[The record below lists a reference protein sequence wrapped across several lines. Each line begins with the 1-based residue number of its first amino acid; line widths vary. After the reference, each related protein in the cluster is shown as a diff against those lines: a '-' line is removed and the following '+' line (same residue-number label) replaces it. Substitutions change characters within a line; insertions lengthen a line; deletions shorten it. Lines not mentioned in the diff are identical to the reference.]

1 MKKRVSIIALA
12 LILVLSFVA
21 LVACDNAQMYKIN
34 IQEAVG
40 GKVTADCAEAKAGT
54 TITLTVQADA
64 GYIVSSVK
72 ANGKELSVDGG
83 KATFVMPEEDVAVV
97 ADFLKADYAVTI
109 DKNIVHGKVKA
120 SAAGG
125 NVGDVI
131 TLTVTPD
138 YGYKLASL
146 KAGDMDVVATEPG
159 GGYKFAMPA
168 SNVVV
173 TATFAL
179 ADNVDTTAAPQNG
192 AKISQE
198 AELGGTAKAVVAV
211 SYQDEAIQVV
221 AYVTDATITSLDGV
235 GVYFGTK
242 DYAQAKLTASNKGVV
257 VTHGGVSVYGVSEGK
272 YVAIDTT
279 VQTNVAPWAVDGAVC
294 GYVVTI
300 SVPYTVLGTTKDAA
314 LGNTTAIFT
323 LTNCDIGTYSSE
335 AVYDK
340 CAINNADTYY
350 VVESD
355 GKLTQNHY
363 RYGVGQLGQGS
374 TPIATGSEWDLSAD
388 YAPDADNYADRKAVL
403 NGHDDADN
411 NLAMYRATGKNIYA
425 TATFTITGM
434 GNSSERWGKF
444 GIMLFNGASQ
454 KGLLFYV
461 DAFVGDAGDV
471 SIDNINGTALG
482 YNSASNGWGNWNTLS
497 GTNGAFDKTTKT
509 ITLGL
514 TAYDGMVFMYHGDKL
529 VGETA
534 FDLGDNAVMGFKS
547 FGYNMEVTNYY
558 ATSDLND
565 EQFKA
570 HRKEIV
576 NQTIETLF
584 LGDSY
589 MDFWNNFGFNTHTA
603 AIETKANIGVGG
615 TQINYWTEKVGFVKK
630 MYTPSN
636 FVFHIGVNDID
647 DGNTTAETAFT
658 RLKAMF
664 AAYQEAFPDANIYWV
679 SLVHNTMF
687 ANKAGEYDK
696 MNAAVKAYA
705 QENDKIHYIDVSA
718 AGMDAEGNPRE
729 NMMYDG
735 LHFNYEYGYPLW
747 GKLIM
752 EALGYADERAQG
764 TTLGDI
770 GNLYAYNDWTF
781 SEDGAVAS
789 SNSGNEQAIWV
800 KDMEYASNFLVTV
813 DVKSSTALRGD
824 AWSKVGLILRND
836 NYSIYGYVDL
846 PTVTAA
852 EYRKFCNI
860 VYRPNVSRHAGDWI
874 WSLQG
879 SGSEAEK
886 LIESEYVKLGIA
898 KVGGTIYMLA
908 DGKIVAKHSGICAAD
923 QKFVAGV
930 LGFNRAMEAKN
941 AAVTAGTEQE
951 IATLIGVSYDA
962 KLDGVADDDIWT
974 EEVLGNALRFTY
986 SETNYFDLAAVKGTN
1001 GVYFFATIYHDR
1013 ALTTPAQGD
1022 GTQWFHWL
1030 NIEFRFGNNGDTQ
1043 RCIYFENGL
1052 ANGLNWVTTGSAV
1065 TEKQDGSDVNKTTVE
1080 FYAPYS
1086 QFSGFS
1092 AASDEIKIRIGGW
1105 VVAGQYRGINTDA
1118 FVSTHGLRYTH
1129 AISVKGNATVTGLPT
1144 RAAKGDELS
1153 FKVAVEEGL
1162 TIKSVKVGE
1171 TVLTA
1176 VDGVYTFTMPD
1187 ADVSVVVEI
1196 DGRRN
1201 VDMSAVANKLQLVGT
1216 PDQGSQ
1222 IEFKPIA
1229 PWTISKL
1236 MINGTEVTATTE
1248 GNYVYTV
1255 GTDDITVTAE
1265 FTVVT
1270 DDITIDGKLGE
1281 GEDYGTAQ
1289 SFKVEGGRD
1298 VTLYAKK
1305 TTHGLVMY
1313 LVAHTSSNV
1322 TTNTTEWWMNHNFEF
1337 LINNGEQRYVN
1348 SRKQSNGV
1356 TAFVQSASELE
1367 TGKYEHVYEVFIEGE
1382 FEGNVQINYAFKA
1395 PGEVVRYEGLSNA
1408 RWDRTDWWTPV
1419 VGGINPAI
1427 WGMYGQGQGRPA
1439 NLFITE
1445 TGLLS
1450 TVPAA
1455 KNATI
1460 DADFSE
1466 YADLTSVIKGG
1477 TEANKAKITFTG
1489 KTASDGYYIAITVLH
1504 KGVSE
1509 SAADWAAN
1517 DNLEMSLFGND
1528 ITFSI
1533 FDDFICAAG
1542 AITQYA
1548 MNRTTIDQDGYTV
1561 KTQIELFIYDDTP
1574 ATTAYFKAGSAG
1586 SGFGGWQ
1593 TLAWNDADRLKI
1605 TASGITFVQENY
1617 NDHAR
1622 NVDSLTLDGN
1632 LDEAFW
1638 TGVTVWNNANCT
1650 SYSDRGVYALVQAKK
1665 GNAGIYLA
1673 VTMYHNKAANEK
1685 VQNEGTEWWH
1695 YLNIEFRFLVNNNW
1709 TDTGSWQRAAS
1720 TYNNI
1725 AINCTFGWT
1734 TAANTETVEDGKTYA
1749 HKTVFEIFAPYEW
1762 GIADKFA
1769 TKGDIPLRI
1778 SCVAESGYT
1787 ELLTST
1793 TDNTLPNT
1801 IINDGFVRK

>member
-72 ANGKELSVDGG
+72 ANGKELPVDGS

-97 ADFLKADYAVTI
+97 ADFLKADYTVTI

-146 KAGDMDVVATEPG
+146 KAGNMDVVATEPG

-179 ADNVDTTAAPQNG
+179 ADNVDTTAAPQSG

-294 GYVVTI
+294 GYAVTI

-340 CAINNADTYY
+340 CVINNADTYY

-355 GKLTQNHY
+355 GKLTQNYY
-363 RYGVGQLGQGS
+363 RYGTGQLGQGS
-374 TPIATGSEWDLSAD
+374 TPIATGSKWDLSAD

-403 NGHDDADN
+403 DGHDDADN

-434 GNSSERWGKF
+434 GNSAERWGKF

-461 DAFVGDAGDV
+461 DAFVGDTGDV

-482 YNSASNGWGNWNTLS
+482 YNSAPNGWGNWNTLS

-615 TQINYWTEKVGFVKK
+615 TQINYWTDKVGFVKK

-647 DGNTTAETAFT
+647 DGGTTAETAFT

-764 TTLGDI
+764 RTLGDI

-813 DVKSSTALRGD
+813 DVKSSAALRGD

-836 NYSIYGYVDL
+836 NYSIFGYVDL
-846 PTVTAA
+846 PTGTAA

-886 LIESEYVKLGIA
+886 LIESEYVTLGIA

-986 SETNYFDLAAVKGTN
+986 SETNYFDLAAVKGTD

-1013 ALTTPAQGD
+1013 ALTTPAQDD

-1052 ANGLNWVTTGSAV
+1052 ANGLNWVATGSAV
-1065 TEKQDGSDVNKTTVE
+1065 TEKQDGSDVSKTTVE

-1092 AASDEIKIRIGGW
+1092 AASDEIKIRVAGW

-1162 TIKSVKVGE
+1162 TIKSVKIGE

-1236 MINGTEVTATTE
+1236 MINGTTEVTATTE
-1248 GNYVYTV
+1248 GKYVYTV

-1281 GEDYGTAQ
+1281 DEDYGTAQ

-1313 LVAHTSSNV
+1313 LVAHTTTDV
-1322 TTNTTEWWMNHNFEF
+1322 TTANDWWMNHNFEF

-1348 SRKQSNGV
+1348 SKKQSNGV

-1408 RWDRTDWWTPV
+1408 KWDRTDWWTPV
-1419 VGGINPAI
+1419 VGAVDGVKYSQ
-1427 WGMYGQGQGRPA
+1427 YGKQGRPA

-1450 TVPAA
+1450 TVPTAQH
-1455 KNATI
+1455 ATI

-1466 YADLTSVIKGG
+1466 YADLASFTKG
-1477 TEANKAKITFTG
+1477 NDNAKFTFTG
-1489 KTASDGYYIAITVLH
+1489 KTASDGYYIAITILQ
-1504 KGVSE
+1504 KE
-1509 SAADWAAN
+1509 RKAATPEWHLN
-1517 DNLEMSLFGND
+1517 DNLEMFFLGND

-1533 FDDFICAAG
+1533 FDDFICAHG
-1542 AITQYA
+1542 NITDYA
-1548 MNRTTIDQDGYTV
+1548 MKRTTIDQDGFTV
-1561 KTQIELFIYDDTP
+1561 KTQIELFINDSNPVEMGYI
-1574 ATTAYFKAGSAG
+1574 KVGCNG
-1586 SGFGGWQ
+1586 NGFGVWQ
-1593 TLAWNDADRLKI
+1593 SLAWDNVDRLKL
-1605 TASGITFVQENY
+1605 TASGVTFVQESLNEQALKI
-1617 NDHAR
+1617 D
-1622 NVDSLTLDGN
+1622 NVTLDGN
-1632 LDEAFW
+1632 LNDDFW
-1638 TGVTVWNNANCT
+1638 SGVTAYDNKNSSSYNA
-1650 SYSDRGVYALVQAKK
+1650 GVYALVQAKK

-1673 VTMYHNKAANEK
+1673 VTMYHNQAANEK
-1685 VQNEGTEWWH
+1685 VQNEGNAWWH
-1695 YLNIEFRFLVNNNW
+1695 YLNIEFRFVVKNDWNHVDSL
-1709 TDTGSWQRAAS
+1709 QRAAS
-1720 TYNNI
+1720 TYNNE
-1725 AINCTFGWT
+1725 AINCAFGWT
-1734 TAANTETVEDGKTYA
+1734 TAENTETVEEGKTYA
-1749 HKTVFEIFAPYEW
+1749 HKTVFEIFAPYDR
-1762 GIADKFA
+1762 GIGDKFA
-1769 TKGDIPLRI
+1769 TKEDIPLWI
-1778 SCVAESGYT
+1778 ACVAENNTPGASKWNY
-1787 ELLTST
+1787 LLEPNLST
-1793 TDNTLPNT
+1793 DPNT
-1801 IINDGFVRK
+1801 ITSEGFVHK

>member
-97 ADFLKADYAVTI
+97 AEFLKADYTVTI
-109 DKNIVHGKVKA
+109 DTNIVRGKVKA

-146 KAGDMDVVATEPG
+146 KAGDEDVAATEPG
-159 GGYKFAMPA
+159 GDYKFAMPA

-173 TATFAL
+173 TATFTL

-192 AKISQE
+192 IKLSEE
-198 AELGGTAKAVVAV
+198 AELGGTAEAVMAI
-211 SYQDEAIQVV
+211 SYEDEAIKVV
-221 AYVTDATITSLDGV
+221 AYVEDDAITQLDGV
-235 GVYFGTK
+235 GVYFGTN

-257 VTHGGVSVYGVSEGK
+257 VTHGGVSVYGVSEGE

-279 VQTNVAPWAVDGAVC
+279 VQTTLAPWAVDGAVC

-314 LGNTTAIFT
+314 EGKTTAIFT

-335 AVYDK
+335 AVYND
-340 CAINNADTYY
+340 CDINNANTYY

-355 GKLTQNHY
+355 GALTQNYY

-374 TPIATGSEWDLSAD
+374 TPIATGNKWDLSAD
-388 YAPDADNYADRKAVL
+388 YAVDDENYADRKAVL
-403 NGHDDADN
+403 NGHDEADN

-425 TATFTITGM
+425 TATFTLTGM
-434 GNSSERWGKF
+434 GNTSERWGKF

-461 DAFVGDAGDV
+461 DAFIGDSGDV
-471 SIDNINGTALG
+471 KLDNINGTALG
-482 YNSASNGWGNWNTLS
+482 YNSAANGWGSWTGLS
-497 GTNGAFDKTTKT
+497 GTNGAFNLETKS

-514 TAYDGMVFMYHGDKL
+514 TAYDGMVYMYHGDKL
-529 VGETA
+529 VGETS

-576 NQTIETLF
+576 NQTIDTLF

-589 MDFWNNFGFNTHTA
+589 MDFWRNSGFNTHTA

-615 TQINYWTEKVGFVKK
+615 TKIDYWTERVGFIKK

-647 DGNTTAETAFT
+647 DGNTTAEKAFESIQ
-658 RLKAMF
+658 AMF
-664 AAYQEAFPDANIYWV
+664 EAYQTAFPDANIYWV

-705 QENDKIHYIDVSA
+705 QENDNIHYIDVSS
-718 AGMDAEGNPRE
+718 AGMDADGNPRE

-735 LHFNYEYGYPLW
+735 LHFNYEYGYPIW

-752 EALGYADERAQG
+752 EALGYADERTQG

-770 GNLYAYNDWTF
+770 GDIYAYNVWTF
-781 SEDGAVAS
+781 SEDGTVAS
-789 SNSGNEQAIWV
+789 SNAIGEQAIWA
-800 KDMEYASNFLVTV
+800 KDMEYASNFLFTV
-813 DVKSSTALRGD
+813 DVKSTSVLNGD
-824 AWSKVGLILRND
+824 AWSKVGLVLRND
-836 NYSIYGYVDL
+836 NLSIFGYVDL
-846 PTVTAA
+846 PSGTPAA
-852 EYRKFCNI
+852 NRKFCNI
-860 VYRPNVSRHAGDWI
+860 VYRPNVSRHAGDWL
-874 WSLQG
+874 WALQG

-886 LIESEYVKLGIA
+886 LIESDYVTLGIA
-898 KVGGTIYMLA
+898 KIGGTIYMLA
-908 DGKIVAKHSGICAAD
+908 DGKIVARHSGICAAD

-930 LGFNRAMEAKN
+930 LGFNRTMEAKN
-941 AAVTAGTEQE
+941 AVVTTGTEQE
-951 IATLIGVSYDA
+951 ITALIGVSHDA

-974 EEVLGNALRFTY
+974 DEVLGNALRFGY
-986 SETNYFDLAAVKGTN
+986 SETDPNYFDLAAVKGTD
-1001 GVYFFATIYHDR
+1001 GVYFLATIYHKQ

-1030 NIEFRFGNNGDTQ
+1030 NIEFRFGNDGNTQ

-1052 ANGLNWVTTGSAV
+1052 ANGLNWVVTGSAV
-1065 TEKQDGSDVNKTTVE
+1065 TKKQEDSDVNKTTVE
-1080 FYAPYS
+1080 FFAPYS
-1086 QFSGFS
+1086 QFVGFT
-1092 AASDEIKIRIGGW
+1092 AASDEIKVRIGGW
-1105 VVAGQYRGINTDA
+1105 VVEKGYRGINTDA

-1129 AISVKGNATVTGLPT
+1129 AISVNGNATVTGFPT
-1144 RAAKGDELS
+1144 RAAKGDEIS

-1176 VDGVYTFTMPD
+1176 VEGVYTFTMPD
-1187 ADVSVVVEI
+1187 ADVTIVVEI

-1201 VDMSAVANKLQLVGT
+1201 VDMSAVEGKVQLVGT
-1216 PDQGSQ
+1216 PDQGAQ
-1222 IEFKPIA
+1222 IEFKSVA
-1229 PWTISKL
+1229 PWAISKL
-1236 MINGTEVTATTE
+1236 KINGTEVSATE
-1248 GNYVYTV
+1248 GKYVYTV
-1255 GTDDITVTAE
+1255 GTENLVVTAD
-1265 FTVVT
+1265 FIVVT

-1298 VTLYAKK
+1298 VTFYAKK
-1305 TTHGLVMY
+1305 TSHGLVMY
-1313 LVAHTSSNV
+1313 LVAHTTTDV
-1322 TTNTTEWWMNHNFEF
+1322 TTAADWYLNHNFEF
-1337 LINNGEQRYVN
+1337 YINNGDQRYVN
-1348 SRKQSNGV
+1348 SKNQSSGV
-1356 TAFVQSASELE
+1356 TAFARSATKLVD
-1367 TGKYEHVYEVFIEGE
+1367 GKYDGMYEHVYEVFVEGK
-1382 FEGNVQINYAFKA
+1382 FESNVRINYAFKA
-1395 PGEVVRYEGLSNA
+1395 PGEAVRYEGLSNPT
-1408 RWDRTDWWTPV
+1408 WGRTDWWTPV
-1419 VGGINPAI
+1419 VGGCDANIN
-1427 WGMYGQGQGRPA
+1427 GLYGKPGGRPE

-1450 TVPAA
+1450 TRPVAQY
-1455 KNATI
+1455 ATI

-1466 YADLTSVIKGG
+1466 YEDLTSVTKGN
-1477 TEANKAKITFTG
+1477 EDAKFIVTG
-1489 KTASDGYYIAITVLH
+1489 KVAADGYYIAISILQKQTA
-1504 KGVSE
+1504 E
-1509 SAADWAAN
+1509 STPEWHLN
-1517 DNLEMSLFGND
+1517 DNVEMDLFTGD
-1528 ITFSI
+1528 FSAPIGFSI
-1533 FDDFICAAG
+1533 FEDFICAHG
-1542 AITQYA
+1542 AIAQQA
-1548 MNRTTIDQDGYTV
+1548 MKRTAIDQDGYKVQTDV
-1561 KTQIELFIYDDTP
+1561 ELFIAYDSPRDLVT
-1574 ATTAYFKAGSAG
+1574 FNMGRNG
-1586 SGFGGWQ
+1586 NGFGGWQ
-1593 TLAWNDADRLKI
+1593 ELAWGSPANRVVL
-1605 TASGITFVQENY
+1605 TASGASNY
-1617 NDHAR
+1617 NKADLCKS
-1622 NVDSLTLDGN
+1622 DSVTLDGN
-1632 LDEAFW
+1632 LGEDFW
-1638 TGVTVWNNANCT
+1638 SGVAAYNNVNSS
-1650 SYSDRGVYALVQAKK
+1650 SYSDAGVYALIQAKK
-1665 GNAGIYLA
+1665 GTKGVYIA
-1673 VTMYHNKAANEK
+1673 VTMYHNKATTEV
-1685 VQNEGTEWWH
+1685 VQNAGNDWWH
-1695 YLNIEFRFLVNNNW
+1695 FLNVEFHLGGTW
-1709 TDTGSWQRAAS
+1709 GDTPQRAAS
-1720 TYNNI
+1720 VWNNT
-1725 AINCTFGWT
+1725 AINCEFGWT
-1734 TAANTETVEDGKTYA
+1734 TAENTETVEEGKTYA
-1749 HKTVFEIFAPYEW
+1749 HKTVFEIFVDYDWTSGVTAENDTTLL
-1762 GIADKFA
+1762 IA
-1769 TKGDIPLRI
+1769 
-1778 SCVAESGYT
+1778 CVAEKGWYW
-1787 ELLTST
+1787 LLNF
-1793 TDNTLPNT
+1793 DNASDANT
-1801 IINDGFVRK
+1801 ITSEGLARK

>member
-72 ANGKELSVDGG
+72 ANGKELPVDGG

-146 KAGDMDVVATEPG
+146 KAGDTDVTATEPG

-1236 MINGTEVTATTE
+1236 MINGTEVTATE

-1305 TTHGLVMY
+1305 TSHGLVMY
-1313 LVAHTSSNV
+1313 LVAHTTTDV
-1322 TTNTTEWWMNHNFEF
+1322 TTANDWWMNHNFEF
-1337 LINNGEQRYVN
+1337 YINGSTYQRYVN
-1348 SRKQSNGV
+1348 SKKQSNGV
-1356 TAFVQSASELE
+1356 SAFVQSASELE
-1367 TGKYEHVYEVFIEGE
+1367 TGKYEHVYEVFVEGE

-1395 PGEVVRYEGLSNA
+1395 PGEVVRYEGLSNPI
-1408 RWDRTDWWTPV
+1408 WDRTDWWTPV
-1419 VGGINPAI
+1419 VGGCNANTN
-1427 WGMYGQGQGRPA
+1427 GLYGQAGGRPA

-1450 TVPAA
+1450 TRPTAQH
-1455 KNATI
+1455 ATI

-1466 YADLTSVIKGG
+1466 YAGLTSVTKGTG
-1477 TEANKAKITFTG
+1477 DAKFIVTG
-1489 KTASDGYYIAITVLH
+1489 KVAADGYYLAISILQKQTAEPTAEWHL
-1504 KGVSE
+1504 
-1509 SAADWAAN
+1509 N
-1517 DNLEMSLFGND
+1517 DNIEMNLFTGEFGAP
-1528 ITFSI
+1528 IGFSI
-1533 FDDFICAAG
+1533 FEDFICAHG
-1542 AITQYA
+1542 AIAQQA
-1548 MNRTTIDQDGYTV
+1548 MKRTAIDQDGYKVQTDV
-1561 KTQIELFIYDDTP
+1561 ELFIAYDSPRDLVT
-1574 ATTAYFKAGSAG
+1574 FDMGRNG
-1586 SGFGGWQ
+1586 NGFGGWQ
-1593 TLAWNDADRLKI
+1593 ELAWGEPANRVIL
-1605 TASGITFVQENY
+1605 TATGTSNY
-1617 NDHAR
+1617 NRADLCKD
-1622 NVDSLTLDGN
+1622 DSVTLDGN
-1632 LDEAFW
+1632 LDEDFW
-1638 TGVTVWNNANCT
+1638 SGVTAYNNKNST
-1650 SYSDRGVYALVQAKK
+1650 SYSAGGVYALTQAKK
-1665 GNAGIYLA
+1665 GTKGVYIA
-1673 VTMYHNKAANEK
+1673 VTMYHNKATDQ
-1685 VQNEGTEWWH
+1685 VIQNEGNAWWH
-1695 YLNIEFRFLVNNNW
+1695 FLNVEFCIGAW
-1709 TDTGSWQRAAS
+1709 GSTPQRAAS
-1720 TYNNI
+1720 VWNSN
-1725 AINCTFGWT
+1725 AINCAFGWT
-1734 TAANTETVEDGKTYA
+1734 TAANTETVEEGKTYA
-1749 HKTVFEIFAPYEW
+1749 HKTVFEIFVDYDWLSGVTAENDTTLM
-1762 GIADKFA
+1762 IA
-1769 TKGDIPLRI
+1769 
-1778 SCVAESGYT
+1778 CVAENAWHW
-1787 ELLTST
+1787 LLNCDEGST
-1793 TDNTLPNT
+1793 DANT
-1801 IINDGFVRK
+1801 ITSEGFVHK